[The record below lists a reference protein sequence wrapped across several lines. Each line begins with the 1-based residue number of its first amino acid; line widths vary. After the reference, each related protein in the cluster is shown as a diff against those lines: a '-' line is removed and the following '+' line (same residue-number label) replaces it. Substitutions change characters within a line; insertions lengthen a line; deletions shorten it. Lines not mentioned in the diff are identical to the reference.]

1 MTILIT
7 GANRGIGQ
15 GLANGWRKAGKEVIG
30 TARNE
35 SGLEPLDV
43 AEPDSVSALAERLKG
58 KPISVLVCNAGI
70 LLDRHEHLDD
80 GYGPELWSRHFQ
92 INVTG
97 VFLTAQALMPNL
109 RLALENGES
118 PKIAIISSLLGSQAA
133 AGGGR
138 YIYRSSKAAAI
149 NLGRNL
155 AVDLRPEGI
164 AVGIYHPGWVATDMG
179 GREAEVSVEDSVAGL
194 RAQIDDLDLTETGCF
209 KSWDGK
215 VLPF

>member
-15 GLANGWRKAGKEVIG
+15 GLANEWRKAGKAVIG
-30 TARNE
+30 TARND
-35 SGLEPLDV
+35 SDLEPLDV
-43 AEPDSVSALAERLKG
+43 AEPASVSALAKRLQG
-58 KPISVLVCNAGI
+58 RPISVLVCNAGI
-70 LLDRHEHLDD
+70 LLDRHEQLDD
-80 GYGPELWSRHFQ
+80 GYAPELWAKHFQ
-92 INVTG
+92 VNVTG
-97 VFLTAQALMPNL
+97 VFLTVQALMPNL

-133 AGGGR
+133 AAGGR
-138 YIYRSSKAAAI
+138 YIYRSSKAAGI
-149 NLGRNL
+149 SLGRNL

-194 RAQIDDLDLTETGCF
+194 RAQIDDLELTETGCF
-209 KSWDGK
+209 KAWDGK